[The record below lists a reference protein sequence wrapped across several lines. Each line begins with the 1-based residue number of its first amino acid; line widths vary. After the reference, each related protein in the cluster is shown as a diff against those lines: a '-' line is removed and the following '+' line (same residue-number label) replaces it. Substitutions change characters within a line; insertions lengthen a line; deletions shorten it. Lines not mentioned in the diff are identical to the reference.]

1 MIFRPTTWFPLIA
14 TWIALASGPV
24 ASAKIQFDV
33 FPGYDNFARAGA
45 WYPVAV
51 EVFNDGPSFD
61 AVVELNTGQA
71 TVRVPLE
78 LPNNTRKRFVVPM
91 FNVSRNFLSVEGRLL
106 DGRGK
111 LRDEQT
117 GKRVTVQGWEIP
129 LMGALPGS
137 FSGAPAFPEIQQAQ
151 PGWQPRVARLQP
163 ELFPDNPV
171 ALEGINS
178 LYLNTTRALELKEP
192 QVRALQAWVHGGGQ
206 LIVAVDQSTDVSATP
221 WLRALLPADL
231 GGLSEQTIGTAL
243 QAWVRTSS
251 WNPEFAYKASDPLTV
266 GAVVRSGRIRATDSA
281 DPFAALSND
290 AALDGTPVPLL
301 ALRPRDGR
309 TVATSG
315 SHPLMVEAPRGRGQV
330 VLLAFNPER
339 EPLKSW
345 TLRPWFFARLADV
358 PPALLKTGD
367 RNQYGGRGL
376 DGVFG
381 AMVDTRQ
388 IRKLPVGFL
397 LLLLVAYLAVIGPFD
412 QWWLR
417 KINRPMLTWIT
428 FPAYVV
434 LFSLLIYFIGYK
446 LRAGQTEWNELQ
458 VVDVLPQGDG
468 SEAAVRGWTFGSLYS
483 PANETYAL
491 SGRMEDATLR
501 GEFRGLWGSAGDPA
515 RMIITTRAQGF
526 DAEMFVQVWTSAMA
540 IADWEDSGP
549 SPLEARVVSDS
560 VVEVKN
566 NSGRR
571 LGPLWVVAGDRTVM
585 LPALASGATQEV
597 TIPSSGPSGVS
608 EWVSQWDGRFQS
620 AVTQRENAF
629 GGGDRQPIDEWPE
642 AAAAA
647 SFPSRLQSPNGSYV
661 WPAGF
666 DLTPLLRRGD
676 VLVLAWMADS
686 TIAPPLNQFPT
697 PRSRKGTLLR
707 LAVPTP
713 TPALTR

>member
-1 MIFRPTTWFPLIA
+1 MIPRPHTWFPLIA
-14 TWIALASGPV
+14 AWLALATGP
-24 ASAKIQFDV
+24 ATWAKIQFDV
-33 FPGYDNFARAGA
+33 FPGYDTSARAGA

-51 EVFNDGPSFD
+51 EVLNDGPSFD
-61 AVVELNTGQA
+61 AVVELNSGQA

-78 LPNNTRKRFVVPM
+78 LPTNTRKRFVVPM
-91 FNVSRNFLSVEGRLL
+91 FNTSRNFLSVDGRLL
-106 DGRGK
+106 DSRGK
-111 LRDEQT
+111 MREEQT

-137 FSGAPAFPEIQQAQ
+137 FSGAPGFPEIQQSQ
-151 PGWQPRVARLQP
+151 PGWQPRVARMQP
-163 ELFPDNPV
+163 ELFPDSPM
-171 ALEGINS
+171 ALEGLNS

-206 LIVAVDQSTDVSATP
+206 LIVAVDQPTDVSATP
-221 WLRALLPADL
+221 WLKALLPAEI
-231 GGLSEQTIGTAL
+231 GGLSEELIGDAL
-243 QAWVRTSS
+243 QTWVRTSS
-251 WNPEFAYKASDPLTV
+251 WNPEFAYKSPDPSLV
-266 GAVVRSGRIRATDSA
+266 GAAVRSGRRRVADGA
-281 DPFAALSND
+281 DPFASLGDD
-290 AALDGTPVPLL
+290 AALNRGPVPLL
-301 ALRPRDGR
+301 ALRPREGR
-309 TVATSG
+309 AVVSAG
-315 SHPLMVEAPRGRGQV
+315 NRPLMVEAPRGRGQV

-345 TLRPWFFARLADV
+345 TLRPWFFARVADV

-367 RNQYGGRGL
+367 RTFFGGRGL

-417 KINRPMLTWIT
+417 RINRPMLTWIT

-468 SEAAVRGWTFGSLYS
+468 SQAALRGWTYGSLYS

-491 SGRMEDATLR
+491 SSHVEDATLR
-501 GEFRGLWGSAGDPA
+501 GEFRGLWGANGEPA
-515 RMIITTRAQGF
+515 RMTITVRSQGF

-540 IADWEDSGP
+540 VSDWEDNGP
-549 SPLEARVVSDS
+549 APLEARSVSDTT
-560 VVEVKN
+560 VEIRN

-571 LGPLWVVAGDRTVM
+571 LGPVWVIAGDKTVALAE
-585 LPALASGATQEV
+585 LPAGASKEVEVSASGPG
-597 TIPSSGPSGVS
+597 TISDFIGR
-608 EWVSQWDGRFQS
+608 WDSRFQT
-620 AVTQRENAF
+620 ALGQREDAF

-642 AAAAA
+642 AAAAV
-647 SFPSRLQSPNGSYV
+647 SFPSALQSPNGSYV
-661 WPAGF
+661 WPTGF

-676 VLVLAWMADS
+676 RVVLAWMADS
-686 TIAPPLNQFPT
+686 TVTPPLNQFPT
-697 PRSRKGTLLR
+697 PRSRKGTLIR
-707 LAVPTP
+707 LAVPAAAP
-713 TPALTR
+713 